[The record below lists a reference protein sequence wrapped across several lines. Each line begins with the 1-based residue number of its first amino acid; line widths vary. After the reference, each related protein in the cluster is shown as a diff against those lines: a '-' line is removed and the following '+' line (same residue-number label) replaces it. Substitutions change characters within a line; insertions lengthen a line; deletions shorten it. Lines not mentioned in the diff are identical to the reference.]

1 MKTLKT
7 VLMMLLC
14 LSLGVGMVA
23 CGAANNK
30 ETETEAPVSGGWS
43 TGEPTEL
50 TDEQKAVFAKATENL
65 TGATYTPVLFLGE
78 QVVAGFNY
86 RFLCRAQG
94 SWLDAPLT
102 WVIVEIY
109 EDLEGNAELTN
120 VTDLTDEQA
129 AQYGV
134 EINADV
140 PEIGGMQIANPFI
153 DCGNLAEAAEIAG
166 FAITV
171 PETVDGHS
179 NKLIQAVAGE
189 MIQVFYT
196 TGDPADEGTE
206 EVLLRK
212 GVGSE
217 DISGDYNEYA
227 EVFAQDVSGVTV
239 EFKGDGERVYLAT
252 WTDSDYS
259 YSVSVS
265 DGAAL
270 DAMLALVN
278 GLK

>member
-196 TGDPADEGTE
+196 TGDP
-206 EVLLRK
+206 
-212 GVGSE
+212 
-217 DISGDYNEYA
+217 EYA